1 MENVTATNEKEND
14 MKGSTGLAKD
24 QIEERIRVIEDRM
37 YREFRPTE
45 SAYWRGRIDRHEYI
59 DRVFGMLV
67 RVREAL
73 VKDGLAIES
82 NDDEPLWACAL
93 RIVAITFAELP
104 RLENPEAGYRENE
117 REYRIVKTK
126 KCVPQKNLVHELVAH
141 VMYYYG
147 GWA

>member
-1 MENVTATNEKEND
+1 METGTSTTEKESA
-14 MKGSTGLAKD
+14 MKGSTGLEKD

-73 VKDGLAIES
+73 IKDGLAVQS
-82 NDDEPLWACAL
+82 SDDDPLWACAL

-104 RLENPEAGYRENE
+104 KLEDPEAGYRENE

-126 KCVPQKNLVHELVAH
+126 KCVPQKNLVHELVGH
-141 VMYYYG
+141 IMYYYG
-147 GWA
+147 GWP